1 MIRMFVRHPV
11 ADFASWKQAY
21 DSFDDERKGMGV
33 VDHGVFT
40 ATDDP
45 NDVTLWHDF
54 QTLEDAREFGES
66 ERLREVMSGA
76 GVTGQPTIWYT
87 RQA

>member
-21 DSFDDERKGMGV
+21 DSFDDERQEMGV
-33 VDHGVFT
+33 VDHGVFNS
-40 ATDDP
+40 AEDP
-45 NDVTLWHDF
+45 NDVTVWHDF
-54 QTLEDAREFGES
+54 ETLEAAREFAES
-66 ERLREVMSGA
+66 KRLREVMSEA
-76 GVTGQPTIWYT
+76 GVTAEPMIWYT